1 VLSCLRVGW
10 KVLPSMCN
18 DDYVWPQVQHDT
30 EARCV
35 GLQQELSTLESQ
47 LHQANK
53 THKHEV
59 AKFET
64 AAASWQTAQ
73 QNQHHALVKQLEKEH
88 EEAKRQAVQ
97 QIEDVHAHSRRRLA
111 EVAGDAEADL
121 VREHALDVRRRHE
134 AAQMRMHALENTH
147 TQELEALRTTAAR
160 DQAAI
165 SEAQQK
171 QQDEQR
177 AHYTVNAAALT
188 ANLQQAGAI
197 AQKWRLAHDKLA
209 ESMHQLLLVLETRV
223 QPSALRTGKEGK
235 EGAGITAMRK
245 LLGAHA
251 SALLNDSHSDW
262 RLVLNAPSTDDGA
275 QDNEGG
281 GGGSGGGVDGG
292 DSCDEKE
299 STSAYK
305 QMWGGKQTRADDSE
319 SAENEGGPDGGS
331 GESVR
336 GGRGSGASKSPH
348 RGRKAEQHNIQH
360 NILANAHHSSKA
372 LVQGRLWEQSGVIRW
387 DDLYAPPNAE
397 KLHAHFVGNT
407 SSPSRARGAA
417 FGGSGGGV
425 LKMKGA
431 GAPVGTPRGIFCML
445 TNTHTHI
452 HTQSA
457 RVYVYERERHTHIHS
472 NTHTHICMCMCVH
485 ECEHIALAIL
495 ILTYTKCVLHVRAHT
510 GRKQREFSTIST
522 PVAPTMPP
530 PQVRW

>member
-1 VLSCLRVGW
+1 
-10 KVLPSMCN
+10 MCN
-18 DDYVWPQVQHDT
+18 DDYVWPQVQQDT

-35 GLQQELSTLESQ
+35 SLQQELSTLESQ

-64 AAASWQTAQ
+64 AAASRQTAQ
-73 QNQHHALVKQLEKEH
+73 QNQHHALVNQLEKEH
-88 EEAKRQAVQ
+88 EEAKRQAVH
-97 QIEDVHAHSRRRLA
+97 QIEDLHAHSRRRLA

-147 TQELEALRTTAAR
+147 TQELEARRTCAAR

-165 SEAQQK
+165 SEAQHK

-197 AQKWRLAHDKLA
+197 AQKWRLAHDRLA

-245 LLGAHA
+245 LLGANA

-262 RLVLNAPSTDDGA
+262 RLVLNAPSNEDGA
-275 QDNEGG
+275 QDKGGG

-292 DSCDEKE
+292 DSCNEKE

-305 QMWGGKQTRADDSE
+305 QMWGGKHTRADDSE
-319 SAENEGGPDGGS
+319 SAEHEGGPDGGS

-336 GGRGSGASKSPH
+336 GGRGSGASKSPY
-348 RGRKAEQHNIQH
+348 RGREAERH
-360 NILANAHHSSKA
+360 NILANAHYSSKA
-372 LVQGRLWEQSGVIRW
+372 SVQGRLWEQSGVIRW
-387 DDLYAPPNAE
+387 DDLYAPPNVE

-407 SSPSRARGAA
+407 SSPSRARCAA

-445 TNTHTHI
+445 TNTHTHKN
-452 HTQSA
+452 TQSA
-457 RVYVYERERHTHIHS
+457 RVYVYERERETHIHG
-472 NTHTHICMCMCVH
+472 NTHTRTCMCMCVH
-485 ECEHIALAIL
+485 ECKHIALAIL
-495 ILTYTKCVLHVRAHT
+495 GLTCSKCVLHVRAHT
-510 GRKQREFSTIST
+510 GRKEREFSTISS